1 MSSLIGAILASIW
14 PYIIAAGGLLAA
26 LLGVYVTGRKSGADK
41 ARAKAEKQRADNLQ
55 TAKEA
60 RDEVDRTSDDD
71 VSKRLQRW
79 QRD

>member
-1 MSSLIGAILASIW
+1 MIAALLASIW
-14 PYIIAAGGLLAA
+14 PYLIAAGGAIAA

-41 ARAKAEKQRADNLQ
+41 ARAKAEKQRADDLT
-55 TAKEA
+55 TAKET